1 MTQSTSGQELQTVAF
16 QFWETNPAQPT
27 SSEAWQN
34 GLSKTALPVA
44 VGIYRITWSF
54 ELRVVLNG
62 ALNSGAVAR
71 FRLNGSRKGDAYYR
85 PAARTG
91 ETETEWCGF
100 PGWDRIV
107 FAEGDT
113 PLLEIDWRR
122 DPVEG
127 GNDSI
132 EIRKLKMGIEFMG

>member
-1 MTQSTSGQELQTVAF
+1 MTQSTSGQEFQTVAF
-16 QFWETNPAQPT
+16 QFWESNPAQPT

-34 GLSKTALPVA
+34 GLSRTAAPVA
-44 VGIYRITWSF
+44 AGIYRLTWSF
-54 ELRVVLNG
+54 ELRIVLNG
-62 ALNSGAVAR
+62 AMNSGAVAR
-71 FRLNGSRKGDAYYR
+71 FRMNSSRKGDAYYR
-85 PAARTG
+85 PLARTG
-91 ETETEWCGF
+91 ETDTEWQEF
-100 PGWDRIV
+100 TGWDRIV
-107 FAEGDT
+107 YVKGDT